1 MSRRKTFKILP
12 RHTAKG
18 DCVKV
23 FEKAIK
29 GQVDKHKSLIR
40 EKKIENKKSKGRVI

>member
-18 DCVKV
+18 DVV
-23 FEKAIK
+23 RFFEKVAK
-29 GQVDKHKSLIR
+29 RQVDKRKSFIIKKPV
-40 EKKIENKKSKGRVI
+40 EKKLDKEE

>member
-18 DCVKV
+18 DVV
-23 FEKAIK
+23 RFFEKGIK
-29 GQVDKHKSLIR
+29 RQVGKRKSLIM
-40 EKKIENKKSKGRVI
+40 EKPVKRDLPKKD